1 MAKGTIS
8 SSNMSGYEKYIH
20 EGQAA
25 PSYVSDGKDG
35 DSPTT
40 ESSGALVGYDGMLK
54 IIQDVAIC

>member
-8 SSNMSGYEKYIH
+8 SSNMSGYEKYVY

-25 PSYVSDGKDG
+25 PSYVSDSKDV

-40 ESSGALVGYDGMLK
+40 ESSGAPNGYDGMLK
-54 IIQDVAIC
+54 VTSQIAIY

>member
-8 SSNMSGYEKYIH
+8 SSNMSGYEKYVY

-25 PSYVSDGKDG
+25 PSYVSDSKDV

-40 ESSGALVGYDGMLK
+40 ESSGAPVGYDGMLNLSSN
-54 IIQDVAIC
+54 VAIH